1 MKNIKGVTRFI
12 EGSTDTFRRRE
23 PKIKERAGILLALR
37 ATSNLSKKVKLIKWV
52 RKDLENSI
60 VDFTGYLNSCV
71 CLHQMLYTECF
82 GRNIYYFR
90 AIGSFFMAVGGGR
103 GLSKNSSHHGSPTT
117 KVYKK
122 EHWLKHPKVVPK
134 KKNWTY
140 I

>member
-1 MKNIKGVTRFI
+1 MFWQKH
-12 EGSTDTFRRRE
+12 
-23 PKIKERAGILLALR
+23 ILFQGHR
-37 ATSNLSKKVKLIKWV
+37 KL
-52 RKDLENSI
+52 
-60 VDFTGYLNSCV
+60 FYG
-71 CLHQMLYTECF
+71 
-82 GRNIYYFR
+82 GR
-90 AIGSFFMAVGGGR
+90 GGGEG